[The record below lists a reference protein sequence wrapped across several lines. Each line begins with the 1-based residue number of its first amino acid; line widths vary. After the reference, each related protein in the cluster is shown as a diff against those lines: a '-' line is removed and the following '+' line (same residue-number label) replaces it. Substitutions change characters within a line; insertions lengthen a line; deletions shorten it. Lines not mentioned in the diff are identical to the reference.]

1 EELTKTLLESGEL
14 KETAFA
20 YELSGELGHLDIPAS
35 LNASLMARLDRLQPV
50 KEVAQ
55 TAACIGP
62 EFHYPPLKTVSP
74 LDDAALQGALER
86 LISAELIFARG
97 RPPEARY
104 VFKHALVRDAAY
116 ESLLKRRRQ
125 FIHGKLVNA
134 LEQQGTA
141 APEVLAHHATIARK
155 TEKAIAYWRQAGI
168 AATARPAYQE
178 AIGHFTNALSLV
190 HQCSD
195 GRAKLESELD
205 LQVLLGQALIPKS
218 GWSAEPTLRA
228 FARALELV
236 EQIGETPSRF
246 PVLFGNWAVQHM
258 RGESAIHLATASK
271 VLELAQQ
278 QEDVVP
284 RQIALRLTGV
294 SHFAVANLGAARR

>member
-1 EELTKTLLESGEL
+1 FGGHPIVTKLALNRLGREPIRALVNDLIGGKSLPAGLLDEIVAKTDGVPLFVEELTKTLLETGEL
-14 KETAFA
+14 KGTAFA
-20 YELSGELGHLDIPAS
+20 YVLSGELCHLDIPAS

-55 TAACIGP
+55 TAACIGR
-62 EFHYPPLKTVSP
+62 EFHYPLLKAVSP

-195 GRAKLESELD
+195 GRAKLESEL
-205 LQVLLGQALIPKS
+205 
-218 GWSAEPTLRA
+218 
-228 FARALELV
+228 
-236 EQIGETPSRF
+236 
-246 PVLFGNWAVQHM
+246 
-258 RGESAIHLATASK
+258 
-271 VLELAQQ
+271 
-278 QEDVVP
+278 
-284 RQIALRLTGV
+284 
-294 SHFAVANLGAARR
+294 